1 MCEDFNIGVSSMT
14 KSVEQ
19 LVQTL
24 DKEAEIYRELLDLS
38 SQKRETIKNQNIDQ
52 LEKMVNLEQGLVVS
66 LFKLEELREKV
77 VDKIMREEKIEF
89 VENVTQLAQMLNDED
104 RNKVIDSKNKLLV
117 LVKNVSDESR
127 FNNKMLEDKLELI
140 NFNINL
146 LAQTG
151 ADSGRY
157 DKKAVDE
164 DGERKNLFD
173 ARV

>member
-1 MCEDFNIGVSSMT
+1 MT

-38 SQKRETIKNQNIDQ
+38 SQKRETIKNHNIDQ

-89 VENVTQLAQMLNDED
+89 VENVSQLAQLLNDDD

-140 NFNINL
+140 NFNISL

-151 ADSGRY
+151 EDSGRY
-157 DKKAVDE
+157 DKKAVNE

>member
-1 MCEDFNIGVSSMT
+1 MT

-38 SQKRETIKNQNIDQ
+38 GQKREAIKTQNIDQ

-89 VENVTQLAQMLNDED
+89 VENVTQLAQLLKTED
-104 RNKVIDSKNKLLV
+104 RNKVVESKNKLLV

-157 DKKAVDE
+157 DKKAVNE

-173 ARV
+173 VRV

>member
-1 MCEDFNIGVSSMT
+1 MCEDFFKGVSSMT

-38 SQKRETIKNQNIDQ
+38 SQKREAIKNHNIDQ
-52 LEKMVNLEQGLVVS
+52 LETMVNLEQGLVVS

-89 VENVTQLAQMLNDED
+89 VENVTQLAQLLNTDD

-127 FNNKMLEDKLELI
+127 FNNKMIEDKLELI

>member
-1 MCEDFNIGVSSMT
+1 MT

-38 SQKRETIKNQNIDQ
+38 SQKRESIKNQNIDQ

-104 RNKVIDSKNKLLV
+104 RSKVIDSKNKLLV

-127 FNNKMLEDKLELI
+127 FNNKMIEDKLELI

>member
-1 MCEDFNIGVSSMT
+1 MT
-14 KSVEQ
+14 KGAEQ

-24 DKEAEIYRELLDLS
+24 DKESEIYSELLDLAR
-38 SQKRETIKNQNIDQ
+38 QKRDAIKNQNIDQ
-52 LEKMVNLEQGLVVS
+52 LESMVNLEQGLVVS

-77 VDKIMREEKIEF
+77 VDKIMRDEHLSH
-89 VENVTQLAQMLNDED
+89 VENVTQLAQLMRAED
-104 RNKVIDSKNKLLV
+104 RNGILDAKNKLLV
-117 LVKNVSDESR
+117 LVKNVSDEVR

-151 ADSGRY
+151 IDTGRY
-157 DKKAVDE
+157 DKKAVNE

>member
-1 MCEDFNIGVSSMT
+1 MT

-24 DKEAEIYRELLDLS
+24 DKEAEIYRELLELS
-38 SQKRETIKNQNIDQ
+38 GQKREAIKNQTIDQ

-89 VENVTQLAQMLNDED
+89 VENVTQLAQLLNTED
-104 RNKVIDSKNKLLV
+104 RNKVVDSKNRLLV

-140 NFNINL
+140 NFNISL

-157 DKKAVDE
+157 DKKAVNE

-173 ARV
+173 VRV

>member
-1 MCEDFNIGVSSMT
+1 MT

-38 SQKRETIKNQNIDQ
+38 SQKRESIKNQNIDQ

-104 RNKVIDSKNKLLV
+104 RSKVIASKNRLLV

-127 FNNKMLEDKLELI
+127 FNNKMIEDKLELI